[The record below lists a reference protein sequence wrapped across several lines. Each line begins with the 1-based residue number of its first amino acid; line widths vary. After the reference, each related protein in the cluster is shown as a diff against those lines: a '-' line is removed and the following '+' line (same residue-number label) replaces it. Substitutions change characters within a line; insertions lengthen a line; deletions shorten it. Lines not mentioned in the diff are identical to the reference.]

1 MNNIRYFIIDRLSR
15 KMHLKIDDKLILN
28 IEKSLYNASLQY
40 ATEHNIEKKWE
51 NKTFNHI
58 YKQKYTSL
66 MIDFDNNSI
75 SLIDKIKS
83 KQIAAKSVAF
93 LSQEDIFP
101 EQWKQVEFVDDDIQE
116 GIFKCR
122 KCSSRKTTYY
132 SLQTRSADEP
142 MTNFIT
148 CIDCGNRWKM

>member
-1 MNNIRYFIIDRLSR
+1 MNDTRNFVIDRLSN
-15 KMHLKIDDKLILN
+15 KLDLKNDDKIVLN
-28 IEKSLYNASLQY
+28 IEKSLFNASLKY
-40 ATEHNIEKKWE
+40 ATKHNIEKSWD

-66 MIDFDNNSI
+66 VIDFDNNSI
-75 SLIDKIKS
+75 NMIEQIKN
-83 KQIAAKSVAF
+83 KNITAQSVAF
-93 LSQEDIFP
+93 LNQEEIFP
-101 EQWKQVEFVDDDIQE
+101 DKWKIVEFVDDDIQE

-148 CIDCGNRWKM
+148 CIECGNRWKM